1 MEAEIKIVKTSSLK
15 QHEMI
20 REDHLKELIEEIKK
34 DGFINDPMIVDRNT
48 KIILDGHH
56 RFNAIKFLGLALSP
70 VYLCRL

>member
-20 REDHLKELIEEIKK
+20 REDHLKELIEEIRG
-34 DGFINDPMIVDRNT
+34 DGYINDPIIVDRNT